1 MKSKFTLFTLSIFT
15 ILLFAGVAS
24 AVTLDPITVST
35 IPTSVDHNAGSFKI
49 VFNLTNTDTAGAL
62 DFAAST
68 TTGTA
73 IDFDDFAIAD
83 GSGEAVTETIT
94 ATITFP
100 NTIGENVTGVINVTG
115 AGDTAKT
122 LSFSVKT
129 TPEEIT
135 SCNDLGNLGRLR
147 IKGIDFT
154 NEGLPFASFGN
165 DDDWFLFEEIEVEI
179 DVKNDGS
186 FDVDDVEI
194 SWGLYDVSAGEWAI
208 DFDEEDEVNIKDG
221 NTETF
226 TVSFKVDDDFDV
238 DLEDL
243 SDDTDNYRL
252 YVVAEGTID
261 DNDSPDDGEKTCA
274 FDYEPATIIIE
285 NDFIV
290 IGEVEMPEKV
300 QCGETVT
307 VTADVWNVGSDQ
319 QDEVVIEFFDRG
331 NALGIGENIEV
342 GDIDEFDNQEVSF
355 TFKVPKDAEEK
366 SYQLI
371 FEISDEDGDVYEN
384 DFDDDESRF
393 IVPFK
398 VEDCSAPVPDLTIS
412 AALDSEA
419 KAGEKVVVRSTI
431 TNNEDGLRTF
441 TISAAGF
448 ASWASSVEVSQ
459 TALALQEGESRVV
472 TFTFEALE
480 DASGTQTFFIEA
492 LSGDEVTRQP
502 VSVLIEPRAGGLFGG
517 DNLPLAIGVL
527 NVVLV
532 IIIIFVAVRVA
543 RR

>member
-1 MKSKFTLFTLSIFT
+1 MKSKFTLFTLSIFA

-24 AVTLDPITVST
+24 AALTFGTPT
-35 IPTSVDHNAGSFKI
+35 IPTSVDHEAGSFDI
-49 VFNLTNTDTAGAL
+49 VFNLTNDAAAV
-62 DFAAST
+62 DPINWAST
-68 TTGTA
+68 VTSGATLA
-73 IDFDDFAIAD
+73 FNVDAIAD
-83 GSGEAVTETIT
+83 GSVTDVTEEIT

-100 NTIGENVTGVINVTG
+100 NTVGENVTGEINITG
-115 AGDTAKT
+115 ESGII
-122 LSFSVKT
+122 SFSVKT

-261 DNDSPDDGEKTCA
+261 DNDSLDDGEKTCA